1 VEKKRVEAG
10 RGRGRAITQ
19 PFCISHTYSG
29 ELEGNVREVHLNNE
43 QDTIRWA
50 LTSHRMFTTES
61 LYKHCFFFWNHGCHN
76 GGNVKLKVAFKSKK
90 LHVVNLPK

>member
-1 VEKKRVEAG
+1 VGKKRVEAG

-50 LTSHRMFTTES
+50 LISHRMFTTES
-61 LYKHCFFFWNHGCHN
+61 LYKHCFFSGTMD
-76 GGNVKLKVAFKSKK
+76 VTMEEM
-90 LHVVNLPK
+90 